1 MGGVPLLLNR
11 SVGLSRMARI
21 WIYGDE
27 SGTMPASDGDAP
39 FVAAFLVSRNAIAEV
54 GKRSRS
60 VNWLVCTIRALE
72 LRPSIAYVKPRPGF
86 AKTWAA
92 KTDLMDTMARARR
105 LVTGRHDYLP
115 QAGMP
120 RRNHVWIRATQ
131 QALLQSTLS
140 SLFVGPVVEVTLV
153 LDRKTMADET
163 ERFMRDRVDALITLV
178 KDQLLRLRSA
188 HPEHAAQIDG
198 YYENLQATCIKFE
211 WGSPE
216 KQAGLWLSHHL
227 AWLTHRELM
236 GQNKKSL
243 FDALT
248 LDGHRHFCR
257 DVTDSLLQPVTDE
270 AIESWKRDTGLPV
283 PKI

>member
-1 MGGVPLLLNR
+1 
-11 SVGLSRMARI
+11 
-21 WIYGDE
+21 
-27 SGTMPASDGDAP
+27 MPASDGDAP
-39 FVAAFLVSRNAIAEV
+39 FVAALLVSRNTIAEV
-54 GKRSRS
+54 GRRSRS
-60 VNWLVCTIRALE
+60 VNWLVCSIRALE

-163 ERFMRDRVDALITLV
+163 ERFMRDRVDALIPLV

-257 DVTDSLLQPVTDE
+257 DVTDNLLQPITDE
-270 AIESWKRDTGLPV
+270 AIENWKRATGLPV

>member
-1 MGGVPLLLNR
+1 
-11 SVGLSRMARI
+11 MARI

-27 SGTMPASDGDAP
+27 SGTMPASDRDAP
-39 FVAAFLVSRNAIAEV
+39 FVAALLVARNAIAEV
-54 GKRSRS
+54 GRRSRS

-115 QAGMP
+115 QAGIP

-153 LDRKTMADET
+153 LDRKTMANET
-163 ERFMRDRVDALITLV
+163 ERFMRDRVDALIPLV

-188 HPEHAAQIDG
+188 HPKYAAQIDR
-198 YYENLQATCIKFE
+198 YHENLQTTCIKFE

-227 AWLTHRELM
+227 ARLTHRELM

-248 LDGHRHFCR
+248 RDGHRHFCR
-257 DVTDSLLQPVTDE
+257 DVTDSLLRPVTDE
-270 AIESWKRDTGLPV
+270 AIERWKRDTGLPV